1 MDKKIEK
8 LINIVKEE
16 ISLVNE
22 VDGLCYFASN
32 NLLFDLQNAYI
43 DAFMFNIR
51 DLALTDF
58 DHYFLIIKDSKD
70 YLVDLTFKQF
80 VKEEGKRNRIS
91 KIVKWPSEILE
102 ETELGQKVL
111 NSLITDGYMEL
122 NDEVLNIYL
131 KCFNSSLDFLVSLDD
146 IFFEPKQL

>member
-111 NSLITDGYMEL
+111 NSLINDGYMEL